1 VRLVRGGWLL
11 VPAAL
16 ILIGVLIA
24 LPGPRRPRAVPAPT
38 RSGAAASNGPELP
51 DLASVWP
58 TARPLVLPGPS
69 DGVVFVPQLV
79 LSATIT
85 VGVATSPDGRQAA
98 LVAASVDGR
107 TRVVQAAA
115 RGLFQGVLLADGRLY
130 WMLTAPDATGR
141 VVVGLWAAAPDGG
154 TPVVLTTD
162 VGLPLLPAGGP
173 GMQVVGGRIF
183 WTATAAG
190 GDRLGPPRGPTQLR
204 SVPLSGG
211 PVAVRTVPGVWTV
224 SGWPWLVTVPDT
236 GAAPARYDLDRAA
249 TTAVVVPAG
258 YQQAAC
264 GPAWCLAYGDAG
276 AQLIRPDGSDPRP
289 LGGAGTRP
297 ATGAVALLDR
307 YTPLLAP
314 AGAGERLVVY
324 DIAARRSVL
333 VAPAVTGAGSD
344 GRYLWWS
351 TGDHEALRWYGLD
364 LASLR

>member
-1 VRLVRGGWLL
+1 

-24 LPGPRRPRAVPAPT
+24 LPGPRRPTAIPAPT
-38 RSGAAASNGPELP
+38 RPGAAASSGSDRP

-58 TARPLVLPGPS
+58 TARPLALPAPA
-69 DGVVFVPQLV
+69 DGSVFVPQLV
-79 LSATIT
+79 LSATTT

-98 LVAASVDGR
+98 LVAASADG
-107 TRVVQAAA
+107 QATVLQTAT
-115 RGLFQGVLLADGRLY
+115 RGLFQGVMLAEGRLY

-141 VVVGLWAAAPDGG
+141 VGVGLWTAPPTG
-154 TPVVLTTD
+154 PAVLLTSD
-162 VGLPLLPAGGP
+162 VGLPLLPTAGA
-173 GMQVVGGRIF
+173 GMQVVGGRLY

-190 GDRLGPPRGPTQLR
+190 GDRFGPPRGPTQLR
-204 SVPLSGG
+204 SVPLAGG
-211 PVAVRTVPGVWTV
+211 PVQVRTVPGVWTL
-224 SGWPWLVTVPDT
+224 SGWPWLVSVADT

-249 TTAVVVPAG
+249 TTTVVVPSG
-258 YQQAAC
+258 YGQVVC
-264 GPAWCLAYGDAG
+264 GPVWCLAYGDAG

-289 LGGAGTRP
+289 LGGTGTRP
-297 ATGAVALLDR
+297 ATGDMVLLDR

-314 AGAGERLVVY
+314 AGAAQRLVLY

-333 VAPAVTGAGSD
+333 IAPAVTGAGSD

-364 LASLR
+364 LGSLR